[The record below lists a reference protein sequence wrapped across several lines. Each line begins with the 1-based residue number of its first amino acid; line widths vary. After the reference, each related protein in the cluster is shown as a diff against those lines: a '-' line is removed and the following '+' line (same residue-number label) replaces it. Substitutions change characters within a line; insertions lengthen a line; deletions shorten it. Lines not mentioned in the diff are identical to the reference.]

1 MAHEEKLKDII
12 VSVWQGK
19 TILLDGLIRH
29 LSHESLILWER
40 SHKTVSWDIFSFFL
54 RKKEEEIFDV
64 DSLTLH
70 YMIDGNE

>member
-29 LSHESLILWER
+29 LSHESLML
-40 SHKTVSWDIFSFFL
+40 
-54 RKKEEEIFDV
+54 
-64 DSLTLH
+64 
-70 YMIDGNE
+70 